1 VLDVLQQR
9 APWVHEA
16 VGIWQAMSS
25 RKIEACVSASAVTDL
40 FYISRRMVGKPAA
53 LKIVRAVLDEMTVL
67 PVDRKQL
74 DDAYSLS
81 LADFED
87 ALQVVVARDN
97 GLDALVTRDAA
108 GFKGSPVTVLTPADL
123 LAHI

>member
-1 VLDVLQQR
+1 
-9 APWVHEA
+9 
-16 VGIWQAMSS
+16 
-25 RKIEACVSASAVTDL
+25 
-40 FYISRRMVGKPAA
+40 MVGKPAA